1 VKPHLLDAAKE
12 IFTGTNVQ
20 ITADG
25 HKYLGGYIG
34 SDEGK
39 RMYVKSLVDGWCS
52 QLHTLSEIAKHEPQ
66 AAYTAFVAGFR
77 HRFTYHIRTIP
88 DIKHELQ
95 EIDNIINTEFLPAIT
110 DGRQLSR
117 DDRKLLALPA
127 RLGGLGIP
135 ILVDLCSIEY
145 ENSEQVCQDLTQKIT
160 GQNQEVSHSH
170 HHPEPVHEIRRRIT
184 GRREARYREQLQ
196 ELRQRMTEEQI
207 RANDIA
213 QLKGSSIWL
222 TALPLVE
229 EGYVLSKREFFDA
242 IYLRYRW
249 QLKRLPSH
257 CVCGKLFTVDHA
269 LSCLKGGFIHRRHD
283 EIRDLLAAT
292 IDEVAYDVSI
302 EPPLTPLS
310 GEILPSSAN
319 TADDARVDIAARGF
333 WQRCEKAFFD
343 VRVFN
348 PYASTHRNQTL
359 TSSFNNNE
367 KEKKRHYNERVIR
380 VEQGSFTPVVF
391 SAFGGC
397 GRETQ
402 HFMTTLADKIATKR
416 HLRLSVVMS
425 WLIKRLS
432 FALIRAQV
440 LCIRGCRS
448 WRYPVATTLVTDIV
462 LSEHISKFH

>member
-1 VKPHLLDAAKE
+1 
-12 IFTGTNVQ
+12 
-20 ITADG
+20 
-25 HKYLGGYIG
+25 
-34 SDEGK
+34 
-39 RMYVKSLVDGWCS
+39 M
-52 QLHTLSEIAKHEPQ
+52 
-66 AAYTAFVAGFR
+66 
-77 HRFTYHIRTIP
+77 
-88 DIKHELQ
+88 
-95 EIDNIINTEFLPAIT
+95 
-110 DGRQLSR
+110 
-117 DDRKLLALPA
+117 
-127 RLGGLGIP
+127 
-135 ILVDLCSIEY
+135 
-145 ENSEQVCQDLTQKIT
+145 
-160 GQNQEVSHSH
+160 
-170 HHPEPVHEIRRRIT
+170 
-184 GRREARYREQLQ
+184 
-196 ELRQRMTEEQI
+196 
-207 RANDIA
+207 
-213 QLKGSSIWL
+213 
-222 TALPLVE
+222 
-229 EGYVLSKREFFDA
+229 
-242 IYLRYRW
+242 
-249 QLKRLPSH
+249 
-257 CVCGKLFTVDHA
+257 
-269 LSCLKGGFIHRRHD
+269 
-283 EIRDLLAAT
+283 
-292 IDEVAYDVSI
+292 SI
-302 EPPLTPLS
+302 EPPPTPLS

-425 WLIKRLS
+425 WLRKRLS

-462 LSEHISKFH
+462 LSEHVSKFH